1 MVLVGVNV
9 GDFGATESG
18 HVHRLG
24 GVQSV
29 CVHHEL
35 YLLQGDGGEL
45 SLVPQAV
52 VIRSLEA
59 CQSLDRTAARLVSQ
73 RSEVQFLPGTA
84 SPA

>member
-1 MVLVGVNV
+1 MILAGIDV

-29 CVHHEL
+29 GVHHQL

-45 SLVPQAV
+45 SLVPQTV
-52 VIRSLEA
+52 VIRPLEA
-59 CQSLDRTAARLVSQ
+59 GQSLDGTAARLVSQ
-73 RSEVQFLPGTA
+73 RSEVKFLPGA
-84 SPA
+84 AAPA